1 MVTDGGFL
9 LLEKREVEHD
19 DTFFMS
25 EVELEQKEVEHDY
38 ADQSQYCG
46 IKRILLKWTAF
57 VLSFS
62 FQILKIKEHITSL
75 KALHRSLH
83 IALIF
88 ILTISD
94 APRHKSKNN
103 KILLIRSMS
112 SCNPLFVMSCYKEI
126 NFIWC
131 CIEKRESTSN
141 HEQSN

>member
-46 IKRILLKWTAF
+46 IKRILLKWNAF

-62 FQILKIKEHITSL
+62 FQILKIKDKRAYNFSQGFASVTTHSFNIYS
-75 KALHRSLH
+75 
-83 IALIF
+83 
-88 ILTISD
+88 
-94 APRHKSKNN
+94 NN
-103 KILLIRSMS
+103 IR
-112 SCNPLFVMSCYKEI
+112 CTK
-126 NFIWC
+126 
-131 CIEKRESTSN
+131 K
-141 HEQSN
+141 QK